1 MINNKFFEYIFT
13 ALLFS
18 IFLYYFYH
26 LDKGVLLE
34 RQFSPWDSFYYKQI
48 ANSFL
53 KEEFVSIMYP
63 FNERILF
70 PFIIANFV
78 KLFHINIIF
87 SSFVI
92 NLISTFIIVIII
104 LFSLNFFKVSKISK
118 FFTIIFFLI
127 SFIMPLRY
135 SIYYPGNNYAFDI
148 LLFSLIIL
156 FTFLQIEKK
165 SKSLFFFCLILSIIA
180 TLERGIVIF
189 CMYFF
194 PFIAF
199 IIFKKKITNDSIYK
213 KQIHNFCFYMSASAL
228 TLILLKIF
236 GLNGEGDYNMLIEV
250 ISSIHF
256 QANIFEFLYKYY
268 YALGIFFLIIIT
280 FLLLNLKKF
289 LLKVKSF
296 KTIKIK
302 NLYISI
308 IFLSS
313 IFFSTVGGRGDVDK
327 HLLWFLLPYLTISA
341 IFLDKLFKTPKFNSK
356 ILLLIFIIGLLGA
369 RPFTPAWPPIGFSNI
384 FVEKN
389 HVNTNYKDELYFG
402 PGFLKKF
409 KNKMSRYTIGEDK
422 IYKNIYVDKNDKF
435 THEVEIPS
443 GQYFDYAKFRN
454 YIHAYQY
461 RINDIPFPLGYIH
474 NHRNALVDHPYHGH
488 KIIRFIYITQWLI
501 LQVLFLI
508 YLSNFKLF
516 KIIR

>member
-1 MINNKFFEYIFT
+1 
-13 ALLFS
+13 
-18 IFLYYFYH
+18 
-26 LDKGVLLE
+26 
-34 RQFSPWDSFYYKQI
+34 
-48 ANSFL
+48 
-53 KEEFVSIMYP
+53 MYP
-63 FNERILF
+63 FNERVLF

-78 KLFHINIIF
+78 KLFQTNIVF

-135 SIYYPGNNYAFDI
+135 SFYYPGNNYAFDI

-165 SKSLFFFCLILSIIA
+165 SKSLFFFCLFLSIVA

-199 IIFKKKITNDSIYK
+199 IIFKKKITKDLNYK
-213 KQIHNFCFYMSASAL
+213 KQIHYFCFYMSASAL
-228 TLILLKIF
+228 TLFLLKIF
-236 GLNGEGDYNMLIEV
+236 GLNGVGDYNMLTEV

-268 YALGIFFLIIIT
+268 YSLGIFFLIIVT

-289 LLKVKSF
+289 LLKVYSF
-296 KTIKIK
+296 KTIKIT
-302 NLYISI
+302 NLYISV

-341 IFLDKLFKTPKFNSK
+341 ICFDKLFKIPKFNFK

-369 RPFTPAWPPIGFSNI
+369 RPFTPAWPPIAFSNI

-389 HVNTNYKDELYFG
+389 HVNTNFRDDLFFG
-402 PGFLKKF
+402 PQLLKKF
-409 KNKMSRYTIGEDK
+409 RNKMTSYTIGKDK
-422 IYKNIYVDKNDKF
+422 IYKNIYDNYHKNLTQNVD
-435 THEVEIPS
+435 IPD
-443 GQYFDYAKFRN
+443 GQYFEYAN
-454 YIHAYQY
+454 TEIIYML
-461 RINDIPFPLGYIH
+461 INIE
-474 NHRNALVDHPYHGH
+474 
-488 KIIRFIYITQWLI
+488 
-501 LQVLFLI
+501 
-508 YLSNFKLF
+508 
-516 KIIR
+516 